1 MNKISFLEKELN
13 LIRDVQLRAF
23 ISACVSFAPDYFF
36 TIPASTTGKYHPEY
50 SLGEGGLI
58 RHTKAAVLLAED
70 LLRLEQYSHL
80 PHDEIIAALIL
91 HDSCK
96 KGLDESESMYTVAEH
111 PLCARDFLID
121 KAKILGFVSDK
132 VDVIGNLIASHMG
145 QWNTGYKSSVEIL
158 PKPTDEAQK
167 FVHLCD
173 YLASRKFLNV
183 AL

>member
-1 MNKISFLEKELN
+1 MNKIQLLQNELN
-13 LIRDVQLRAF
+13 LIKDASLRTF

-91 HDSCK
+91 HDCCK
-96 KGLDESESMYTVAEH
+96 KGPAGQESMYTVSEH
-111 PLCARDFLID
+111 PLHARDFVLEN
-121 KAKILGFVSDK
+121 AQLLGFSSEKTNMICD
-132 VDVIGNLIASHMG
+132 LIASHMG
-145 QWNTGYKSSVEIL
+145 QWNTGYHSDVEIL
-158 PKPTDEAQK
+158 PKPNSEAEK

-173 YLASRKFLNV
+173 YLASRRFLHV